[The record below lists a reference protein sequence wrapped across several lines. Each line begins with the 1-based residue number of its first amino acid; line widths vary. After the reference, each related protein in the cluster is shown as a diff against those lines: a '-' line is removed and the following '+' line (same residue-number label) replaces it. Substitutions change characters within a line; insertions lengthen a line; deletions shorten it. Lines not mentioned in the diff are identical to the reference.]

1 MSDHIQLELHQ
12 GEAPAPAE
20 TDTGGVVVWRVP
32 AKALTAL
39 RQRYR
44 GELAPLR
51 KRVADARRE
60 FIESQRTGAG
70 VTESLSLLREV
81 EADLDWCERA
91 IVALDAIEVDGIVH
105 RG

>member
-1 MSDHIQLELHQ
+1 MSDHIQLELHH

-32 AKALTAL
+32 AKALVAL
-39 RQRYR
+39 GQRYR

-51 KRVADARRE
+51 ARVADARRE

-81 EADLDWCERA
+81 EADLDWCQRA
-91 IVALDAIEVDGIVH
+91 ITALDAIDPETFVE